1 MGDKDT
7 LDITDTF
14 VPYDDHTS
22 KTKLLE
28 SLGGSLER
36 QGTTNTMQVREA
48 KATLDKITEGASVQ
62 HRYQPKTVRV
72 SWTRRVLRWFSN
84 NKPLSD

>member
-1 MGDKDT
+1 MGDKHK

-14 VPYDDHTS
+14 VPFDDHTS

-36 QGTTNTMQVREA
+36 EGTTNTMQVREA
-48 KATLDKITEGASVQ
+48 KATLDKITEGTPVQ
-62 HRYQPKTVRV
+62 HRYEPKTAHP
-72 SWTRRVLRWFSN
+72 SWVQRVLSWFSRH
-84 NKPLSD
+84 

>member
-1 MGDKDT
+1 MGDKDK

-48 KATLDKITEGASVQ
+48 KATLDKITEGTPVQ
-62 HRYQPKTVRV
+62 HRYEPKTARPSWVQRV
-72 SWTRRVLRWFSN
+72 SSWFSRH
-84 NKPLSD
+84 